1 MGTEKFLDNKHH
13 ITLDGILPDAKDLPR
28 SFYKALLEAIPGS
41 VFIIDANGR
50 LVGWNNFAR
59 DVIFGQPEDRM
70 KGADSFATVH
80 PDDLPDIRRK
90 FLTVLNSGV
99 EVTTETRVIHPGKK
113 GCEWRMAHGRRIMI
127 DGEPFVLVIG
137 IDITELKRVESELK
151 ENRLRLN
158 QALTAARAGV
168 WEWDLKSGK
177 NVWSDELWEL
187 YGLKRES
194 SPPTLELWI
203 GSIHPEDRDKVFMA
217 ISAANKLER
226 EINIEYR
233 VTHAD
238 GSIHW
243 LMSRGMP
250 VRNDDGQ
257 VVRYIGTIIDITE
270 RRQTEDELG
279 KSRAQ
284 LIFAL
289 EKSGIGWWDL
299 DLLDHTTKRTL
310 EHDRIFGYET
320 LLPVWTYEMF
330 LDHVVQEEREQV
342 HRLHQEAKANKS
354 DWSFECRIRRTD
366 GEIRWIWVASG
377 FMHDKAGNLRDQFG
391 IVQDITER
399 KREEQEREKL
409 QSQLHQS
416 QKMELIGQ
424 LAGGIA
430 HDINNVLTAI
440 LGHTELV
447 LDDVDDSSPFVDS
460 LQQIHNSAN
469 RAAHLIHQLL
479 AFARKQTMV
488 PKILEL
494 DNAVGTLYPMLKRLI
509 GEQIDFAWRPEG
521 SHALIR
527 IDPSQLDQIVTNLC
541 VNARDS
547 IAGSGTVSIE
557 TSVILVDE
565 ADCDAGHPCRT
576 PEDYVMLSVID
587 NGCGIE
593 KTVLPHI
600 FEPFFTTK
608 EVGKGTGLGLSTVYG
623 IVKQNS
629 GFIEVLTKPG
639 QGTTFNVFLLRHIEN
654 EAKSVLNEKRKAS
667 GGRGKNILVVENE
680 PDLLKLIRKV
690 LEEDGYSVLS
700 ATTAEEAIRTA
711 GKLKGQIDLL
721 VTGAVFPD
729 LNSVKLSKQLQKIN
743 PVIKILFMTGYA
755 PAEIEKNKNSQD
767 GVEFIRKPFEIK
779 TFLST
784 VQKALSSAPTA
795 DNLPDKA

>member
-1 MGTEKFLDNKHH
+1 MDSEKLPDNEHSV
-13 ITLDGILPDAKDLPR
+13 TLDSVLPDAKDLPHT
-28 SFYKALLEAIPGS
+28 FYKALLEAIPGS
-41 VFIIDANGR
+41 VFIIDAHGR
-50 LVGWNNFAR
+50 LVGWNNFTR
-59 DVIFGQPEDRM
+59 DVIFGKPEAEM
-70 KGADSFATVH
+70 KGTDSFTTVH
-80 PDDLPDIRRK
+80 PDDLAGIRKK
-90 FLTVLNSGV
+90 FLMVLNRGI
-99 EVTTETRVIHPGKK
+99 EVTTETRVIHHGKQ
-113 GCEWRMAHGRRIMI
+113 GYEWRMAHGRRIMI

-137 IDITELKRVESELK
+137 IDITELKRVENELK

-158 QALTAARAGV
+158 QALTAARAGI
-168 WEWDLKSGK
+168 WEWDLKSGR

-194 SPPTLELWI
+194 AHPSLELWI
-203 GSIHPEDRDKVFMA
+203 SSIHPEDRNKVLEYLA
-217 ISAANKLER
+217 EANRLER

-233 VTHAD
+233 VTHTD
-238 GSIHW
+238 GSIRW

-250 VRNDDGQ
+250 VRDDDGQ

-270 RRQTEDELG
+270 RRQTENELRR
-279 KSRAQ
+279 SRTQ

-299 DLLDHTTKRTL
+299 DLQNNTTKRTL

-320 LLPVWTYEMF
+320 LIPVWTYEMF
-330 LDHVVQEEREQV
+330 LDHVVPEEREQV

-354 DWSFECRIRRTD
+354 DWTYECRIRRND

-377 FMHDKAGNLRDQFG
+377 FMQDKTGKLRDQFG

-440 LGHTELV
+440 LGHSELV
-447 LDDVDDSSPFVDS
+447 LDDIDDSSPFVDS
-460 LQQIHNSAN
+460 LQQIHNSAS

-494 DNAVGTLYPMLKRLI
+494 DKAVGTLYPMLKRLI
-509 GEQIDFAWRPEG
+509 GEQIDFAWHPDG
-521 SHALIR
+521 SQALIR
-527 IDPSQLDQIVTNLC
+527 IDPSQLDQIITNLC

-547 IAGSGTVSIE
+547 IDGSGTVSIE
-557 TSVILVDE
+557 TSEILVDE

-576 PEDYVMLSVID
+576 PGDYVKLSVID
-587 NGCGIE
+587 NGCGIN

-623 IVKQNS
+623 IVKQNN
-629 GFIEVLTKPG
+629 GFIDVLTKPG
-639 QGTTFNVFLLRHIEN
+639 KGTTFNIYLLRHIDN
-654 EAKSVLNEKRKAS
+654 EVRSELNEKLLASEGRK
-667 GGRGKNILVVENE
+667 KTILIVENE
-680 PDLLKLIRKV
+680 PELLRLIRKV
-690 LEEDGYSVLS
+690 LEEQGYSVLS
-700 ATTAEEAIRTA
+700 ATTTEEAIRIA
-711 GKLKGQIDLL
+711 GKLEGQIDLL

-729 LNSVKLSKQLQKIN
+729 LNSVKLSNRLQLIN
-743 PVIKILFMTGYA
+743 PVTKVLCMTGYDQ
-755 PAEIEKNKNSQD
+755 EDLDRNKRSAN
-767 GVEFIRKPFEIK
+767 GVEFIRKPFGIK

-784 VQKALSSAPTA
+784 VQQALSSAPTN
-795 DNLPDKA
+795 DNMEEKG